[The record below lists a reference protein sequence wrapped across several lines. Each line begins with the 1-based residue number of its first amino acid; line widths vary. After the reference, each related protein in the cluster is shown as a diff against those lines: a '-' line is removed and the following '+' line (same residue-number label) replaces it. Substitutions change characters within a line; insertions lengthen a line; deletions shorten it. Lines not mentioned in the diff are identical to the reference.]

1 MILYLSLFMEPFSLL
16 YDKVT
21 STSSWSPSSWT
32 PFSRSIKINFQF
44 GILSSLGLLLT
55 LPAPWII
62 PHCLT
67 PTIVSIS
74 IISFLL
80 FGDNNR
86 MWQNGMK
93 LCQGSIRLSDRK
105 ILLTRGH
112 GIGSSGQWTQ
122 HQGNGSRSIWTTHS
136 DTVFEC
142 WVVLCRTQSW
152 TDDLCGFFPTPDILW
167 FYDYFSK
174 SIFKSSYYFYVFSL
188 AFVTPSITSS
198 VATPKTCA
206 HRSW

>member
-1 MILYLSLFMEPFSLL
+1 MILYLSLFMDPFSLL
-16 YDKVT
+16 SDKVT

-32 PFSRSIKINFQF
+32 PSSRSIKINFQF
-44 GILSSLGLLLT
+44 GILSSPGLLLT

-105 ILLTRGH
+105 ILFTRGH
-112 GIGSSGQWTQ
+112 GIGSYRHSTRVMVQEAFGQ
-122 HQGNGSRSIWTTHS
+122 
-136 DTVFEC
+136 
-142 WVVLCRTQSW
+142 RTQ
-152 TDDLCGFFPTPDILW
+152 TLGLNVGW
-167 FYDYFSK
+167 FCVEHRVGLM
-174 SIFKSSYYFYVFSL
+174 IFVGSFQLQIFCDSMTTFLKVFLKVLIIFMYSL
-188 AFVTPSITSS
+188 
-198 VATPKTCA
+198 
-206 HRSW
+206 RLL